1 MKLANSYQLPN
12 ANTHLTPDEIRRA
25 LSDFE
30 YFSGNFAQ
38 IVNKDRH
45 LTPFALNAFQKYLAT
60 ELLPLIKKETRLNR
74 NLSLCIAKP
83 RQVGCSVF
91 FFDFLNYICAF
102 LDDFTDTSI
111 LMVEPVT
118 DTIAKLYKKKIEP
131 IITGVHPDL
140 MPTMERDNQ
149 SSSIITHYKDIRG
162 IRRNNFFELV
172 SSGASS
178 VRSDTIN
185 IAIFDEAAFY
195 AHPEV
200 VSDAVIGSMPDS
212 GFSLTIYMSTF
223 EDRRNDFFRN
233 KLQTAM
239 DNPNEWKILFAPWF
253 IMYPEYS
260 TGINY
265 SDLELTEYDRN
276 VIIPEMVKY
285 DIPKERWG
293 DCIHWYHTKS
303 AKLAHMK
310 KEFPTTLDEI
320 MEMSADKKVFSEDA
334 IKWQRD
340 NSQLS
345 GTPMRFVT
353 DNFTGKVEAQSTDA
367 SPFRMFKSP
376 IYGHRY
382 KLVVDPI
389 TAVSDDT
396 DIFAMAMFDDET
408 LEQVAVFSGKG
419 LQVEDYADYA
429 VSMCKIY
436 NNAIICPESNVAAA
450 FVTAV
455 FALRYYNFLYESSV
469 ARKNRTP
476 GIRTTASN
484 KNQYIDLL
492 TMLLDNHQIII
503 HDEDTLDQL
512 GWFEKKVKNFAD
524 GSSKVTIAARKGKHD
539 DQVSCLWIY
548 AATLTQSQLN
558 KGTSSHI
565 GFIGF

>member
-1 MKLANSYQLPN
+1 
-12 ANTHLTPDEIRRA
+12 
-25 LSDFE
+25 
-30 YFSGNFAQ
+30 
-38 IVNKDRH
+38 
-45 LTPFALNAFQKYLAT
+45 
-60 ELLPLIKKETRLNR
+60 
-74 NLSLCIAKP
+74 
-83 RQVGCSVF
+83 
-91 FFDFLNYICAF
+91 
-102 LDDFTDTSI
+102 
-111 LMVEPVT
+111 
-118 DTIAKLYKKKIEP
+118 
-131 IITGVHPDL
+131 
-140 MPTMERDNQ
+140 
-149 SSSIITHYKDIRG
+149 
-162 IRRNNFFELV
+162 
-172 SSGASS
+172 
-178 VRSDTIN
+178 
-185 IAIFDEAAFY
+185 
-195 AHPEV
+195 
-200 VSDAVIGSMPDS
+200 
-212 GFSLTIYMSTF
+212 
-223 EDRRNDFFRN
+223 
-233 KLQTAM
+233 
-239 DNPNEWKILFAPWF
+239 
-253 IMYPEYS
+253 
-260 TGINY
+260 
-265 SDLELTEYDRN
+265 
-276 VIIPEMVKY
+276 
-285 DIPKERWG
+285 
-293 DCIHWYHTKS
+293 
-303 AKLAHMK
+303 MK

-340 NSQLS
+340 NNQLS

-367 SPFRMFKSP
+367 SPFRMFKPP

-492 TMLLDNHQIII
+492 TMLLDNHQIIV